1 MWTACQCIH
10 SSAQLVESIFRSC
23 WKTWQSVLHLS
34 RMICHLVYVMKL
46 RYSAHRLIFKWHWNT
61 WQSAGWCH
69 TLILSFFL
77 CTFRDSWAYCGCHVG
92 TTLVTFCH
100 QFEVQLHLA
109 RTLWCTTFSQGNH
122 CVKKCVC
129 YGLEVP
135 MSQGSESVSDPYD
148 VQGQWFC
155 RTMLLAHFW
164 AWHVARPTCPFTML
178 HNKNLYVAVWTEAH
192 FFENLVFGS
201 MDVFFQSWGITCIR
215 KIVQRAWFERVWTN
229 VSTWSNSFTNC
240 PH

>member
-109 RTLWCTTFSQGNH
+109 RTLWCTTFSQGDIAWKNVFAMVSRCQCRKAQSQYPILMMFRGSDFAEPCYWH
-122 CVKKCVC
+122 ISGHDMLQDPPVHLQCYITKTCMLQCGLRLIFWKPCVWQHGCLFSIMGDYMYSKNCSKSLIWE
-129 YGLEVP
+129 GL
-135 MSQGSESVSDPYD
+135 
-148 VQGQWFC
+148 
-155 RTMLLAHFW
+155 
-164 AWHVARPTCPFTML
+164 
-178 HNKNLYVAVWTEAH
+178 N
-192 FFENLVFGS
+192 
-201 MDVFFQSWGITCIR
+201 
-215 KIVQRAWFERVWTN
+215 
-229 VSTWSNSFTNC
+229 
-240 PH
+240 